1 MTTDAVPAMTTD
13 AIPAL
18 VPDFGDTAATG
29 RKLAIICSKGSLD
42 MAYPALVLANAALG
56 EGVETHLF
64 FTFWGFDMITKSRM
78 ADLKFTML
86 GNTATH
92 LPQGLG
98 GLPGMTAMATH
109 RMRAQLADAGV
120 PEVPE
125 FLEQIVA
132 SGGHL
137 WACRMSADMMGLDTG
152 DLFDGVEA
160 FISASDF
167 IEKTEGAQLLFI

>member
-1 MTTDAVPAMTTD
+1 MTTTD
-13 AIPAL
+13 STPL
-18 VPDFGDTAATG
+18 VVPDFGDEATQG
-29 RKLAIICSKGSLD
+29 RKLAIICSKGNLD
-42 MAYPALVLANAALG
+42 MAYPALILANAALG

-78 ADLKFTML
+78 HDLKFTML

-92 LPQGLG
+92 MPQGLG

-109 RMRAQLADAGV
+109 MMRKQIAEIGV

-125 FLEQIVA
+125 FLDQIVA

-137 WACRMSADMMGLDTG
+137 WACRMSADMMHLTMG
-152 DLFDGVEA
+152 DLYRGVESI
-160 FISASDF
+160 ISASDF
-167 IEKTEGAQLLFI
+167 IEKTAGAQLLFI